1 MYRYFD
7 QFNNEEKTK
16 NAYKQFNKIVCVSQY
31 AKEKFTERMGIK
43 ENVIVRYNINL
54 TNDIKIKQKKK
65 LKKNLIK
72 IRLKFVLQVDQQKP
86 RDMTDY

>member
-1 MYRYFD
+1 M
-7 QFNNEEKTK
+7 
-16 NAYKQFNKIVCVSQY
+16 SQY

-72 IRLKFVLQVDQQKP
+72 IRLKFVL
-86 RDMTDY
+86 